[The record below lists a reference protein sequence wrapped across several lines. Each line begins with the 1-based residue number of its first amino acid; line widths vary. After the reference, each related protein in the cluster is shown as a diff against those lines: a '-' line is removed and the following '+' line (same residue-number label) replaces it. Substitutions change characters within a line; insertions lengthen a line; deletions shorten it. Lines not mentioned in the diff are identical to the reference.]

1 MPTRTARYAA
11 YRKRIQSEELFI
23 KNIQHLNEQAEQYKQ
38 QINAINPNIL
48 MDIDSRKKDVKIY
61 PFAKQNEFDAKD
73 FIKVKEFANKIN
85 QEKKNSNIN
94 QIQNFL
100 AEYSQSN
107 VIDSNGY
114 VSENW
119 MKDLKNYTDLA
130 RIDDESNKCQ
140 AKLVSFQTNS
150 EKLLSKVQTTVND
163 GESFMQIKNLSV
175 DKFTETER
183 SSKPK
188 FLYFGILISLLA
200 CIVFAIVLCVLGVAL
215 K

>member
-48 MDIDSRKKDVKIY
+48 MDIDSRKQDVKIY
-61 PFAKQNEFDAKD
+61 PFANQNEFDAKD

-163 GESFMQIKNLSV
+163 GESFMQIKNL
-175 DKFTETER
+175 
-183 SSKPK
+183 
-188 FLYFGILISLLA
+188 
-200 CIVFAIVLCVLGVAL
+200 
-215 K
+215 